1 MKMKK
6 QEVDLSFQ
14 IKQHTTDK
22 IYEIMVI
29 QPLFQKI
36 TIDSRQFFPEKT
48 VKWSEADDCPNLL
61 SGQFLNCNKEKK
73 SQAWQSPELNKWESE
88 G

>member
-22 IYEIMVI
+22 IYEMMVI

-48 VKWSEADDCPNLL
+48 E
-61 SGQFLNCNKEKK
+61 
-73 SQAWQSPELNKWESE
+73 
-88 G
+88 